1 MVESSERASGEMS
14 EALAAPEQM
23 ERVRAEDPQIYKAG
37 DCWRFSWA
45 GEDRGSFD
53 TEQDAK
59 AAALRFK
66 QQTMMKYVAKSPHL
80 R

>member
-1 MVESSERASGEMS
+1 
-14 EALAAPEQM
+14 M
-23 ERVRAEDPQIYKAG
+23 ERVRSEQPHIYLLG

-53 TEQDAK
+53 TEQDARS
-59 AAALRFK
+59 AALRYK
-66 QQTMMKYVAKSPHL
+66 QQTMMKYVAASLQL

>member
-1 MVESSERASGEMS
+1 MSELLAVPEKMERARS
-14 EALAAPEQM
+14 EE
-23 ERVRAEDPQIYKAG
+23 PQVYESG

-53 TEQDAK
+53 TEQSARS
-59 AAALRFK
+59 AALRFK
-66 QQTMMKYVAKSPHL
+66 QQTMMKFVAASLHL